1 MKEFALKHPWMTF
14 FLIDSAIA
22 GVVNIVKCLTGYH
35 DQVRTVTMPVTEDE
49 GETSEEETV

>member
-35 DQVRTVTMPVTEDE
+35 DQERTVTTSVTEDE
-49 GETSEEETV
+49 GEKAEEETV